1 VLASLGVQ
9 ILLIG
14 LGVGIFLLS
23 RSYGNDWIAVLIFLL
38 LAAISISIYGFT
50 LRLIDK
56 IALDRRETLVAE
68 LCRA

>member
-1 VLASLGVQ
+1 MRRLA
-9 ILLIG
+9 
-14 LGVGIFLLS
+14 
-23 RSYGNDWIAVLIFLL
+23 IFLL